1 MINKKELKLKDHCL
15 KKQSREHFSEDNVI
29 YIIPTE
35 IKKQSFLIKD
45 GQKSFAFCPLKII
58 KKIEFIL

>member
-45 GQKSFAFCPLKII
+45 GQKSFAFLLKRTG
-58 KKIEFIL
+58 